1 VRSSRWL
8 IFAPV
13 AILALFAPSANAEPI
28 AGLQATYYAI
38 DTVPPTRSDNI
49 YTVCGSEVENNINR
63 SYDGEPYLDCTNDLF
78 MVHMTGFIEIPQHD
92 TIEFWLASDDGGIID
107 INGNEWGDWWDQGCT
122 WMESGQ
128 IDISAGSQPLDLWMY
143 ENGGSSCLLLAWN
156 IDGLGFEIVPDEA
169 FTTNGIPAD
178 TTVPD
183 TTVPDTT
190 TTVQETTTTWTTTTS
205 STTTTTSTT
214 TTAPSTTVPVT
225 NPSTTTTPQTTSTY
239 PPEPT
244 MPDPPATVPP
254 PQIVIPTIP
263 ETMPPPP
270 EIETNPFPQPSPDVV
285 PDPILETVD
294 TIPLPPDTI
303 VLPPEIESFPPDTL
317 ELPPEIVDTLPEL
330 VVTYPTI
337 GPPDTL
343 PFVEDPPDTMP
354 LPLDMPSDA
363 PETLDTL
370 PTELIAELPPELVEA
385 LLDAGNTDIPLTE
398 EQFDTVVDTIADL
411 APEEAVALITQ
422 ILATAVTPD
431 QAEALATNPEVLAVI
446 TEEQATEIF
455 ETIEVAALDETQIA
469 ELTAAIQNAPLAVQ
483 KAFEQTIDIFG
494 GFDDYV
500 PTGSNIP
507 VGERRTLIAIA
518 AGTTL
523 TAAGSKIKRK

>member
-1 VRSSRWL
+1 VGRSTRWL

-13 AILALFAPSANAEPI
+13 AILALFAPTANAEPI
-28 AGLQATYYAI
+28 AGLNTTYYVI
-38 DTVPPTRSDNI
+38 DEIPPTRSEHI

-63 SYDGEPYLDCTNDLF
+63 SYDGEPFEDCTDDLF
-78 MVHMTGFIEIPQHD
+78 MVHMTGFIEIPEHD

-107 INGNEWGDWWDQGCT
+107 IGGNEWGDWWDQGCT

-128 IDISAGSQPLDLWMY
+128 IDISAGSQPLDLYMY
-143 ENGGSSCLLLAWN
+143 ENGGGSCLMLAWN

-178 TTVPD
+178 TT
-183 TTVPDTT
+183 TTI
-190 TTVQETTTTWTTTTS
+190 QETTTTWTTTTS
-205 STTTTTSTT
+205 STTTTTTTT

-225 NPSTTTTPQTTSTY
+225 NPSTTTTPQTTSTLQ
-239 PPEPT
+239 PEPT

-254 PQIVIPTIP
+254 PQISPPTIP
-263 ETMPPPP
+263 ETMPPLP
-270 EIETNPFPQPSPDVV
+270 EIEPPVVLDPFPQPSPDVV

-317 ELPPEIVDTLPEL
+317 ELPPEIVDIILDVVDTMPLPL
-330 VVTYPTI
+330 
-337 GPPDTL
+337 DTM
-343 PFVEDPPDTMP
+343 PEPPDTMP
-354 LPLDMPSDA
+354 LPPDTLPDA
-363 PETLDTL
+363 PETLGTL
-370 PTELIAELPPELVEA
+370 PIEPIAELPPELVEA
-385 LLDAGNTDIPLTE
+385 LLDAGDTDIPLTE
-398 EQFDTVVDTIADL
+398 EQFDTVVDTIENL

-431 QAEALATNPEVLAVI
+431 QAEALASNPEVLAVI

-469 ELTAAIQNAPLAVQ
+469 ELTAAIQDAPLAVQ
-483 KAFEQTIDIFG
+483 EVFEQTIDIFG